1 MERVFRSFKSE
12 WMPSEGYRSF
22 AEAKKDISDYLM
34 DYYNWYRPHQ
44 NNGGVAPTL
53 AEEKLKLLS
62 GNS

>member
-22 AEAKKDISDYLM
+22 SEAKKDISYYLM

-44 NNGGVAPTL
+44 RNGGMTPT
-53 AEEKLKLLS
+53 AVEEKLILLS